1 MSSVV
6 STGQTRTNPVAKQN
20 SYISGKPKAQADF
33 YRQQAI
39 NAQNADQQSNQYGQN
54 SRSILSIKNA
64 A

>member
-6 STGQTRTNPVAKQN
+6 STGQTRTNPVAKQQ

-33 YRQQAI
+33 YRQQAL
-39 NAQNADQQSNQYGQN
+39 NNQNDHQNSQYGQN
-54 SRSILSIKNA
+54 NRSILSIKNA